1 MAIKDTE
8 HTFLF
13 LTPRQKECLKMT
25 ADGMTARAI
34 ARQLGIS
41 VRMVRWH
48 MQQARERLQACS
60 TAQAVYKADRLGWLD

>member
-1 MAIKDTE
+1 
-8 HTFLF
+8 
-13 LTPRQKECLKMT
+13 MT

-48 MQQARERLQACS
+48 MQQARERLQASS